1 MSVNSSALIRFQ
13 VYDKCLRS
21 IRREYTRED
30 ILNELRKAENREGKK
45 SRGGKERIGIE
56 INNRQFYK
64 DLQTIEEVWGIEI
77 ERRVAHGRHKIYR
90 YRNPAFS
97 MFANLPKD
105 NHLIKLRDTL
115 FVLQQFRG
123 LPHFRFLDDLFQT
136 IEGADGSELD
146 RRIIVD
152 FDGNPDVKGLDHF
165 SNLLNAIQLKKVLK
179 IKYNM
184 SFRKKRNII
193 ISPYFLKEY
202 GNRWF
207 LLGTEKGYK
216 SISNIALDRIESL
229 DFAKGEKYTETE
241 VDFAN
246 DYFEN
251 VIGVTVPK
259 NAELIRVV
267 LKFSRERFAYV
278 ESKPL
283 HGSQK
288 SDRKKRTV
296 TIEVFHNRELESLIL
311 HYGNDVEVIEP
322 ESLREAIRNRILT
335 MYNSYK
341 KDGRD

>member
-21 IRREYTRED
+21 IQREYTRED
-30 ILNELRKAENREGKK
+30 ILNELRKEENRERKK
-45 SRGGKERIGIE
+45 SRGGKERAGIE

-64 DLQTIEEVWGIEI
+64 DLKTIEEVWGIEI
-77 ERRVAHGRHKIYR
+77 ERRMAHGREKIYR

-97 MFANLPKD
+97 MFANLPRD

-146 RRIIVD
+146 SRIIVD
-152 FDGNPDVKGLDHF
+152 FDGNPDLKGLDHF
-165 SNLLNAIQLKKVLK
+165 SPLLNAIQLKKVLR
-179 IKYNM
+179 IRYNTAY
-184 SFRKKRNII
+184 KKRRDIV

-202 GNRWF
+202 SNRWF

-216 SISNIALDRIESL
+216 SVSVIALDRIEKI
-229 DFAKGEKYTETE
+229 AIAGREKYAETQ

-259 NAELIRVV
+259 NAGIIKIV
-267 LKFSRERFAYV
+267 LRFSRQRFDYV
-278 ESKPL
+278 VSKPL

-288 SDRKKRTV
+288 ADRKKLTV
-296 TIEVFHNRELESLIL
+296 TIEVIHNRELESLIL
-311 HYGNDVEVIEP
+311 HYGSDVEVLEP
-322 ESLREAIRNRILT
+322 ESLRNAIKNKILA
-335 MYNSYK
+335 MQNSYN
-341 KDGRD
+341 